1 MFYFLFYS
9 FVDLK
14 NQKPEP
20 DSAIATSNNEIK
32 THVFSPANIF
42 LCREIIWCNKLKKK
56 QHQVNALHS

>member
-42 LCREIIWCNKLKKK
+42 LCREII
-56 QHQVNALHS
+56 